1 MIEFVNGLCCDV
13 NRTFCRT
20 VTVYEFKILWRCK
33 WNKPFTARKKIFERV
48 VVNFGCKLSCNLCCH
63 KCVGDSVIF
72 KISVQPYKVK
82 SDVLLNN
89 VKLGTADKR
98 RIHFTEAGVKTVAC
112 ICRNNAVFVNVRVS
126 DMKIAE

>member
-13 NRTFCRT
+13 NRTFCRA
-20 VTVYEFKILWRCK
+20 VTVYEFKILWRFK
-33 WNKPFTARKKIFERV
+33 GNKPFTARKKIFERV

-63 KCVGDSVIF
+63 KSVGDSVIF